1 MTVLDVATAWV
12 KSLLESNVIEI
23 INHNI
28 YLTLWSVIF

>member
-23 INHNI
+23 INHNV
-28 YLTLWSVIF
+28 YLTL